1 MSPIVVL
8 PTRRDHQGLTKAQRL
23 AFVVLSICILS
34 WAVTFL
40 FSKASSS
47 KKKTG
52 CLVSHGTYA
61 GSVYSKP
68 SETIRDECLVESPWM
83 RLARHSVRLPL
94 SPAGGGDGDGGHEK
108 VIDDWLFIDYHDRI
122 NVVVEA
128 PGHSVDGVPQ
138 EGGHRSFM
146 ILSQTKY
153 ALDDGP
159 SLAVVGGIIE
169 PGEEASAAARRE
181 VKEELRVTCRDWRA
195 LGGRFRTDVNRGMG
209 WVHPYLAM
217 DCSYSSDEV
226 TNDESNGIE
235 SGNPDEVLAVVGEV
249 GGHDAEEQRVK
260 IMTLSD
266 VRTAVMDGK
275 FVEVQWSNTV
285 ALAMLHLSSEE
296 GH

>member
-209 WVHPYLAM
+209 WA
-217 DCSYSSDEV
+217 SS
-226 TNDESNGIE
+226 G
-235 SGNPDEVLAVVGEV
+235 LYRKL
-249 GGHDAEEQRVK
+249 DALLVDF
-260 IMTLSD
+260 LSD
-266 VRTAVMDGK
+266 GSCLMPIFSAIFVFVARRISFGCCATGAPVPSDGLLL
-275 FVEVQWSNTV
+275 FFGRSHQR
-285 ALAMLHLSSEE
+285 
-296 GH
+296 